1 MHPPVYHYDPKLGR
15 TSDSF
20 RRANEVHPEAAGP
33 EVAGVFVVRVEGET
47 LINTMWGQKGVSW
60 SAEPGTPCVIL
71 GYWSDGTV
79 QLRWPAIA
87 GNYRVEGRF
96 PNWVVRADPT
106 TRLAGGGHWLSA
118 NEPPRAPRRVSPL
131 LIGVVVIVVLVV
143 FALLLPPVR
152 DALGALLER

>member
-15 TSDSF
+15 PTDGF
-20 RRANEVHPEAAGP
+20 KQANEVHTEAPGP
-33 EVAGVFVVRVEGET
+33 EVAGIFEARIEGET
-47 LINTMWGQKGVSW
+47 LINTMWGQRRVRW

-96 PNWVVRADPT
+96 PGWVVRADPT
-106 TRLAGGGHWLSA
+106 TRLAGGGHMLSA
-118 NEPPRAPRRVSPL
+118 NELESVARGVSPVLIGAIVVVVLIVVAL
-131 LIGVVVIVVLVV
+131 LI
-143 FALLLPPVR
+143 PQVR
-152 DALGALLER
+152 DALGALIER

>member
-1 MHPPVYHYDPKLGR
+1 MHPPVYHYDPKLGS
-15 TSDSF
+15 TTDSF
-20 RRANEVHPEAAGP
+20 RRAAEVHPEAAGP
-33 EVAGVFVVRVEGET
+33 EVAGVFVARVEGET
-47 LINTMWGQKGVSW
+47 RINTMWGQRQMPW

-87 GNYRVEGRF
+87 GTYRVEGRF
-96 PNWVVRADPT
+96 PSWVVRADPT

-118 NEPPRAPRRVSPL
+118 NDPGNSARRVSPL
-131 LIGVVVIVVLVV
+131 LIVVVVIVVVV
-143 FALLLPPVR
+143 AVALLLPPVR